1 MRVGKDRVVAI
12 DYTIRDLDG
21 NVVESTNGNKPFVYL
36 HGYEQIV
43 PGIEVALDG
52 FPAGTALDLSLTPEE
67 AYGDR
72 DPAAVVV
79 LPRRVF
85 PAGQEPEVGDLF
97 RANRVDGRPVVFTIL
112 DVSTD
117 SVVIDANHP
126 LAGQTLEVHV
136 EVISVR
142 TATPEE
148 RQHEHVHE
156 NAAISA
162 ELA

>member
-12 DYTIRDLDG
+12 DYTIRDVDG
-21 NVVESTNGNKPFVYL
+21 NIVESTMGAKPFIYL

-52 FPAGTALDLSLTPEE
+52 HAAGEVLDVCLSPPE

-72 DPAAVVV
+72 DPAAVVA

-97 RANRVDGRPVVFTIL
+97 RANRLDGRPVVFTIL
-112 DVSTD
+112 DVSPE

-126 LAGQTLEVHV
+126 LAGQTLDVHV

-142 TATPEE
+142 SATAEE

-156 NAAISA
+156 GAGVFA